1 LRVPRRAI
9 LLPQDPRRVPRDSAM
24 NRFFW
29 GDGFSATQFRLT
41 MPGGGAQRAPHAA
54 SLASFS

>member
-1 LRVPRRAI
+1 MDVR
-9 LLPQDPRRVPRDSAM
+9 
-24 NRFFW
+24 RFFW

>member
-1 LRVPRRAI
+1 MDVR
-9 LLPQDPRRVPRDSAM
+9 
-24 NRFFW
+24 RFFW

-41 MPGGGAQRAPHAA
+41 MPGGGGAQRAPHAA